1 MSIDMHNTQPERI
14 AAEDWLDRALR
25 AEGAAQR
32 SDYIADDGFTAS
44 VVAQLPVA
52 ATAPAWRRPA
62 VALLWLGAGIA
73 ALMAVP
79 GLFDDTF
86 RGSVAMVVGH
96 RFGVADV
103 AVLLGLLAAAT
114 WSSLIYAAR
123 AE

>member
-1 MSIDMHNTQPERI
+1 MSVTMQNTQPERTDPD
-14 AAEDWLDRALR
+14 EWLEQVLR
-25 AEGAAQR
+25 AEGAARR

-44 VVAQLPVA
+44 VVARLPVA
-52 ATAPAWRRPA
+52 ATLPGWRRPA
-62 VALLWLGAGIA
+62 VALLWLGAGVA

-96 RFGVADV
+96 HFGVADI
-103 AVLLGLLAAAT
+103 AVLLGVLGAAT
-114 WSSLIYAAR
+114 WGSLIYAVR

>member
-1 MSIDMHNTQPERI
+1 MQNTQPERTHPD
-14 AAEDWLDRALR
+14 DWLEQALR
-25 AEGAAQR
+25 AEGAAYR
-32 SDYIADDGFTAS
+32 SANIADDGFAAS
-44 VVAQLPVA
+44 VMARLPVG

-62 VALLWLGAGIA
+62 VALLWLGAGVA

-103 AVLLGLLAAAT
+103 AVLLGLLSAAT
-114 WSSLIYAAR
+114 WASLIYAAR